1 MILLELFLTFL
12 QIGAFTFGGGY
23 AMLPLVQSQVLS
35 KGWMSAAELVDFVAV
50 SESTPGPFAVNVAT
64 YVGNSVAGI
73 PGAICATLGVVTPS
87 FLVILLVAKIFKA
100 FRQNFA
106 VQGIL
111 RGLRPTVVGLICA
124 ALISVAS
131 GVFFPSGIAPSVLT
145 DWIFWVSVGIF
156 LLDLLLALKKISPIA
171 LIGLSAALGVGLGY
185 LGEYLGLM

>member
-145 DWIFWVSVGIF
+145 DWIFWVSAGIF

>member
-100 FRQNFA
+100 FQQNFA

-131 GVFFPSGIAPSVLT
+131 GVFFPAGIALSVLA
-145 DWIFWVSVGIF
+145 DWIFWVSAGIF
-156 LLDLLLALKKISPIA
+156 LLDLLLTLKKISPIA